1 MKVSMI
7 QLKANQR
14 HTKVATD
21 FVKIPQSKF
30 PDNIHIEK
38 NVQVKKVFSEMVTDK
53 TID

>member
-14 HTKVATD
+14 HTKVAID

-38 NVQVKKVFSEMVTDK
+38 KCAGEKAFTEMVTDK